1 MPFKAG
7 RGGTP
12 LEANTTVLELQ
23 EKKADMDFQDWSRL
37 GSRRGNLN
45 RFIDVIEGSKS
56 AVLADLRTQTV

>member
-7 RGGTP
+7 GGTP

-56 AVLADLRTQTV
+56 AVLADLRTQTM